1 LGGSSSAS
9 EGPLSST
16 SCGGLGLN
24 HECPSK
30 ENEKNEKP
38 EEKKTK
44 KKKKK
49 KKKTDLGVGGVF
61 CAMQVYLQEEVLT

>member
-38 EEKKTK
+38 EEKKTEK

-49 KKKTDLGVGGVF
+49 KKN
-61 CAMQVYLQEEVLT
+61 

>member
-30 ENEKNEKP
+30 ENQKNKKP
-38 EEKKTK
+38 HKKKTK

-49 KKKTDLGVGGVF
+49 KKKN
-61 CAMQVYLQEEVLT
+61 